1 MEELTIEEYLK
12 GLVGLDVTDAALRS
26 ILAKREI
33 ESETEFVGLTKR
45 ELDLCTADLY
55 MWCANAPSIK
65 GTIKDADGGWS
76 HSEGGSQVFETDK
89 KHWRKMAY
97 DIYKRYGEYVP
108 SSIRII
114 NRGIKI
120 W

>member
-1 MEELTIEEYLK
+1 MDGLTIEEYLR

-26 ILAKREI
+26 ILAKRDI
-33 ESETEFVGLTKR
+33 ESGSEYSSLPKGL
-45 ELDLCTADLY
+45 LDLCTADLY

-65 GTIKDADGGWS
+65 GTIKDSDGGWS

-89 KHWRKMAY
+89 RHWRKMAN
-97 DIYKRYGEYVP
+97 DIYKRYGEYTP
-108 SSIRII
+108 SSIRFI
-114 NRGIKI
+114 NRGLKI

>member
-1 MEELTIEEYLK
+1 MDELTIEEYLR

-33 ESETEFVGLTKR
+33 ESGTEFVGLTKR

-55 MWCANAPSIK
+55 MWCANQPSIK

-108 SSIRII
+108 SGIQIHT
-114 NRGIKI
+114 RGIKI